1 MPVTAGPIYP
11 GIKDGLVFAID
22 PANKDSWTGPTSA
35 TVDSLT
41 LYNPVSGSIYNDTS
55 GSYGNDE
62 SFDFDGTDSYVEVNG
77 GNLISSTNP
86 FTISLWFKAD
96 SLNSGCLMYFKNDL
110 SRAFFIQVLSTGNVN
125 FRSRYSIWIPGETAD
140 SSISTGAWTHYA
152 LVYNGNGVTTLSNF
166 TAFLNGS
173 PSTLQAGLNS
183 AHQYY
188 NTANYIG
195 RSAIAGVGNNYFD
208 GQMGPTM
215 IYNRTLSSS
224 EILENYNR
232 VKGRFG
238 L

>member
-1 MPVTAGPIYP
+1 MATFGGPRFP
-11 GIKDGLVFAID
+11 GIENGLVFAID
-22 PANKDSWTGPTSA
+22 PLNQESWTGPDSA
-35 TVDSLT
+35 VVNNIPPLSSTI
-41 LYNPVSGSIYNDTS
+41 SGSIYNDTS
-55 GSYGNDE
+55 GSFGISS
-62 SFDFDGTDSYVEVNG
+62 SFTFDGTDSYVEVNG
-77 GNLISSTNP
+77 GNLVSSTNP

-110 SRAFFIQVLSTGNVN
+110 TRAFFIQVLSTGNVN

-152 LVYNGNGVTTLSNF
+152 LVYNGNDVTTLDNF

-195 RSAIAGVGNNYFD
+195 RSAISGVGNNYFD
-208 GQMGPTM
+208 GQIGPTM
-215 IYNRTLSSS
+215 IYNRALTAL
-224 EILENYNR
+224 EISQNYNQL
-232 VKGRFG
+232 KSRFT
-238 L
+238 